1 MHFIVLKI
9 QITLE
14 LSQLVSNKPH
24 SEEVLKD
31 CEMADELKVTIHP
44 KQMECTEGGMLS
56 GIVGSVHVLRFSLC
70 LQ

>member
-24 SEEVLKD
+24 SEEVLEATD
-31 CEMADELKVTIHP
+31 REMADGLKVTIHP
-44 KQMECTEGGMLS
+44 KQMECTEGGML
-56 GIVGSVHVLRFSLC
+56 
-70 LQ
+70 Q